1 MRILLVEDEAP
12 LRETLAARLKRDGF
26 AVDAAQDGE
35 EGLYLGREVPFDLAI
50 IDLGL
55 PKLSGMDLVK
65 ALREHG
71 QRYPILILTA
81 RSSWQD
87 KVEGL
92 KHGADDYLV
101 KPFHVEELLA
111 RINALVRRAS
121 GWSKPVL
128 ACGPIKLDTTAQTVT
143 VEGRQVDLT
152 SYEYK
157 VLEYLMLHAG
167 ELVSKADLT
176 EHIYQ
181 QDFDRDSNVL
191 EVFIG
196 RLRRKLDPES
206 VLKPIETVRGRGY
219 RFAIPRSE
227 ADED

>member
-1 MRILLVEDEAP
+1 MRILLVEDEAA
-12 LRETLAARLKRDGF
+12 LRETLAARLKREGF
-26 AVDAAQDGE
+26 AVDTAADGE
-35 EGLYLGREVPFDLAI
+35 DGLFLGREMPFDVGI

-55 PKLSGMDLVK
+55 PKLPGIELVRK
-65 ALREHG
+65 LREEG
-71 QRYPILILTA
+71 KKFPILILTA

-92 KHGADDYLV
+92 KVGADDYLV

-111 RINALVRRAS
+111 RINALVRRAA
-121 GWSKPVL
+121 GWSRPIL
-128 ACGPIKLDTTAQTVT
+128 ECGPLTLDTTAQTVALN
-143 VEGRQVDLT
+143 GQPVDLT

-167 ELVSKADLT
+167 ELVSKTDLT

-196 RLRRKLDPES
+196 RLRKKLDPEGT
-206 VLKPIETVRGRGY
+206 LKPIETVRGRGY
-219 RFAIPRSE
+219 RFAIPRSN
-227 ADED
+227 

>member
-35 EGLYLGREVPFDLAI
+35 EGIYLGREVPFDLAI

-55 PKLSGMDLVK
+55 PKMSGMDLIK
-65 ALREHG
+65 ALREAG

-81 RSSWQD
+81 RGGWQD

-143 VEGRQVDLT
+143 VEGKVVDLT

-196 RLRRKLDPES
+196 RLRRKLDPEGN
-206 VLKPIETVRGRGY
+206 LKPIETVRGRGY

-227 ADED
+227 ADDE